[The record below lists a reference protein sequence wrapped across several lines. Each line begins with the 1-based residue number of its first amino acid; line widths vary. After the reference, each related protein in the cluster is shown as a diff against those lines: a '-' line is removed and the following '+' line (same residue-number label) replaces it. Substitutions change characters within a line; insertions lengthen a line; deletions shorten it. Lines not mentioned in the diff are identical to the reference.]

1 MILSVD
7 ILIYKPIVKLIIY
20 KSTTNGSQPIV
31 LNNKKKSLTTPTGKI
46 YERIKLNEE
55 LIKTPQIITKK
66 K

>member
-55 LIKTPQIITKK
+55 LIKTPQIIIKK
-66 K
+66 M